1 MMGKRV
7 GEQTVLI
14 ENHVGIASSFAVVGP
29 KEGKGPLGQ
38 YFDQVLEDPLC
49 GQNSFEMAEHVIFKS
64 ACGQCIEKAGLEKGQ
79 VQMMLGGDL
88 LNQIMAASL
97 SARDLGIPF
106 LGLYGACSTMTESLL
121 VGAMLCDGGF
131 ANPVLC
137 AAGSHFCTAERQ
149 YRFPLEYGCQ
159 RTPSAQW
166 TVTGA
171 GAHLLMRDRGE
182 VRIVMGTCGRVIDFG
197 VSDANNMGAAM
208 APAAADTVWRH
219 LKDTGR
225 SIRDYDQFI
234 TGDLGAVG
242 SRLLYDLL
250 GEKGVQLTGEKHT
263 DCGLMVFDKDQDV
276 HAGGSGCGCAA
287 TVLSAYVLPKMC
299 TGEWRRVA
307 FMATGALLSTTTS
320 QQGESIP
327 GVAHLVVLERER
339 K

>member
-1 MMGKRV
+1 MACNHV
-7 GEQTVLI
+7 GEQTVI
-14 ENHVGIASSFAVVGP
+14 FQNHIGIAASAAIVGP

-38 YFDQVLEDPLC
+38 YFDEVLEDPLC
-49 GQNSFEMAEHVIFKS
+49 GQSSFELAEHVMFRR
-64 ACGQCIEKAGLEKGQ
+64 ACEKCIANAGLEKGQ
-79 VQMMLGGDL
+79 VQAMLGGDL

-97 SARDLGIPF
+97 SARELGIPF

-121 VGAMLCDGGF
+121 LGAMLCDGDYI
-131 ANPVLC
+131 NPVLC

-171 GAHLLMRDRGE
+171 GAHLLMKDRGE
-182 VRIVMGTCGRVIDFG
+182 VHITMGTVGRVIDLG
-197 VSDANNMGAAM
+197 VSDPNNMGAAM
-208 APAAADTVWRH
+208 APAAADTVYHH
-219 LKDTGR
+219 LQDTNKTV
-225 SIRDYDQFI
+225 SDYDQII

-242 SRLLYDLL
+242 SRLMYDLL
-250 GEKGVQLTGEKHT
+250 HENGIELTGEKHT
-263 DCGLMVFDKDQDV
+263 DCGLMIFDKDQDV

-287 TVLSAYVLPKMC
+287 SVLRGYVLPKMY

-307 FMATGALLSTTTS
+307 FMATGALMSTTTS
-320 QQGESIP
+320 QQGETIP

-339 K
+339 I

>member
-1 MMGKRV
+1 MGKRV

-49 GQNSFEMAEHVIFKS
+49 GQSSFEMAEHVMFKR
-64 ACGQCIEKAGLEKGQ
+64 ACEKCIEKAGLEKGR

-97 SARDLGIPF
+97 SARDLAIPF

-121 VGAMLCDGGF
+121 VGAMLCDGGY
-131 ANPVLC
+131 ADPVLC

-171 GAHLLMRDRGE
+171 GAHLLMRDGGE
-182 VRIVMGTCGRVIDFG
+182 VRITMGTCGRVIDFG
-197 VSDANNMGAAM
+197 ISDANNMGAAM
-208 APAAADTVWRH
+208 APAAADTVWHH
-219 LKDTGR
+219 LRDTGR

-234 TGDLGAVG
+234 TGGLGAVG

-250 GEKGVQLTGEKHT
+250 GEKGVPLSGEKHT

-339 K
+339 T